1 MSFQE
6 NLKYYREK
14 ADLSKA
20 KLGGKGDI
28 QAEIYQAAALLIR
41 LSERIE
47 KGE

>member
-1 MSFQE
+1 MSIYKP
-6 NLKYYREK
+6 LIIYREK

-20 KLGGKGDI
+20 KLGGKGNI